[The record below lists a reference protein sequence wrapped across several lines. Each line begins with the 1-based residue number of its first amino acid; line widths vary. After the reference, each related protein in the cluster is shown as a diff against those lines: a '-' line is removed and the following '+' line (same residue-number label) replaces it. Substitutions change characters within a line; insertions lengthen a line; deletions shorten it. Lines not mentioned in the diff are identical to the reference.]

1 MFRRRGPPTLIPR
14 LEAAD
19 VFRQHEQEFLSR
31 WGDSL
36 SPQQR
41 KAFRDI
47 CACRTAALG
56 ARWEQCDHCAQ
67 QFLFFH
73 SCRNRACPKCQA
85 KARDQWLD
93 STARELL
100 PVPYSHVTFTL
111 PHQLS
116 LLALENPRT
125 LYNILFRAVSE
136 TLLTIAADPHRLG
149 AQLGFLAVLHTWNQ
163 QMGLH
168 VHLHCLVP
176 AGGLS
181 ADRSRWIRIRQPR
194 FFLPGKVLSARFQR
208 TFLSLLSRAY
218 RQKKLRFP
226 GAFARLQKAPEF
238 DGFFRQL
245 KRQHWVVHAK
255 KPFGGPGQVLKYLA
269 RYTHRVAISNGRL
282 ISMQDGRV
290 TFRWRDSAHG
300 NQTKLMTLD
309 AVEFIRRFLLH
320 VLPPGFVKIRHF
332 GFLANPQ
339 RRDALKLCR
348 MLLPIPEPPHPVT
361 DVAPN
366 TPQRRCPCCG
376 VGTLCLIGW
385 VPAGAPLLT
394 LALAAVAAVDTS

>member
-1 MFRRRGPPTLIPR
+1 LTPR
-14 LEAAD
+14 LEVAD
-19 VFRQHEQEFLSR
+19 VFRQHKQEFLSR

-56 ARWEQCDHCAQ
+56 ARWEQCDHCAH
-67 QFLFFH
+67 QFLLFH

-85 KARDQWLD
+85 RARDQWLART
-93 STARELL
+93 SRELL

-111 PHQLS
+111 PRQLS
-116 LLALENPRT
+116 LLALENPRI
-125 LYNILFRAVSE
+125 LYSILFRAVSE

-163 QMGLH
+163 QMGPH

-181 ADRSRWIRIRQPR
+181 ADRSRWIRIRYPR
-194 FFLPGKVLSARFQR
+194 FFLPGKVLGARFRR
-208 TFLSLLSRAY
+208 TFLALLSRAY

-226 GAFARLQKAPEF
+226 GAFAGLRQPPEF
-238 DGFFRQL
+238 DRFFRKL
-245 KRQHWVVHAK
+245 KHQQWVVHAK
-255 KPFGGPGQVLKYLA
+255 RPFGGPEQVLQYLA

-282 ISMQDGRV
+282 VAMQDGRV
-290 TFRWRDSAHG
+290 TFRWRDSAHD

-320 VLPPGFVKIRHF
+320 VLPTGFVKIRHF

-348 MLLPIPEPPHPVT
+348 TLLQTPEPSDPLA
-361 DVAPN
+361 D
-366 TPQRRCPCCG
+366 TPQQPAERRCPCCG
-376 VGTLCLIGW
+376 IGTLCLIGW
-385 VPAGAPLLT
+385 VPVGAQL
-394 LALAAVAAVDTS
+394 LALGLASIAAVNTS